1 MADVCVQAKALNDLF
16 YVITWNCIALYSF
29 PLYLRNEWILAD
41 VIRSTGT
48 HPPTQH
54 HIPEDQFL
62 QIGVGCR
69 GMSRGWKGN
78 VERGGGAELDI
89 RSNT

>member
-1 MADVCVQAKALNDLF
+1 M
-16 YVITWNCIALYSF
+16 
-29 PLYLRNEWILAD
+29 NEFSQMMYA
-41 VIRSTGT
+41 VPV
-48 HPPTQH
+48 HFH

-62 QIGVGCR
+62 QIAVRCR

-89 RSNT
+89 RCYT